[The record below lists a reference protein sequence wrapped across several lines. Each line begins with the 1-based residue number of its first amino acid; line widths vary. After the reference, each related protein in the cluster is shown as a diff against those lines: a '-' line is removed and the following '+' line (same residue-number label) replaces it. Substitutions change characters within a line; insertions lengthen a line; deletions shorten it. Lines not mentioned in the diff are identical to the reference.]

1 MCTLGNAWDFPCT
14 VLCFTPKIRCPV
26 SPKELSFLGFCTDGG
41 CFAFSKRCSP
51 DLGFSPLPGARQKEG
66 GGFLFS
72 NPGRNSSECQGFFTC
87 SVDSTRSANYMT
99 SMRIGNLDSSRQ
111 LILPEACIEM
121 PGIVSSASENCTGG
135 GAVTD
140 GMCTQTVSVYKN
152 TDTHTFSC
160 PVCAGIL
167 VNVFINIEIAI
178 SFIQHP

>member
-1 MCTLGNAWDFPCT
+1 M
-14 VLCFTPKIRCPV
+14 

-41 CFAFSKRCSP
+41 CFAFSKWCSP

-87 SVDSTRSANYMT
+87 SFDSTRSANYMT
-99 SMRIGNLDSSRQ
+99 SVRIGNLYSSGQ

-121 PGIVSSASENCTGG
+121 PGIVSSASENYTGG

-140 GMCTQTVSVYKN
+140 GMCTQTVSCVQKHIHAYIQLSYMRGYTRKHIYQYRDSN
-152 TDTHTFSC
+152 
-160 PVCAGIL
+160 L
-167 VNVFINIEIAI
+167 V
-178 SFIQHP
+178 HPASLKRGL